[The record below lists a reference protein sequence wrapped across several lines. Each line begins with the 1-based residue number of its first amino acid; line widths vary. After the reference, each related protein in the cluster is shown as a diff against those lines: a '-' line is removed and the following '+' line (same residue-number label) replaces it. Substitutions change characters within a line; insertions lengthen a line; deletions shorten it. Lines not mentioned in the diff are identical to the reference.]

1 MFKKCKILLVSSISL
16 LLLFFTGC
24 SSSEEV
30 TVKDKTTEIVEEEI
44 IVPDLKLDVKEIYC
58 WVDLMPGGPN
68 RFQISG
74 NVFVSDSYK
83 YDLKYLKLK
92 AVRIFQDDK
101 QLFSIRPK
109 VKLDENA
116 IVEEGREF
124 VFSTIKG
131 LSINKDYNIDKS
143 VDIKIIFEENDNLFE
158 YDILKQKV
166 EKVY

>member
-1 MFKKCKILLVSSISL
+1 MFIKIRKIHLFLFAM
-16 LLLFFTGC
+16 LLLFFFSC

-30 TVKDKTTEIVEEEI
+30 TVKDKTAEIVEEEI
-44 IVPDLKLDVKEIYC
+44 VVPDLKLDVKEIYC

-74 NVFVSDSYK
+74 NVFISDSYK

-92 AVRIFQDDK
+92 AIRIFQENK

-116 IVEEGREF
+116 ITSEGREF

-131 LSINKDYNIDKS
+131 LAIHKDYNIDKS
-143 VDIKIIFEENDNLFE
+143 VDIKIVFEENDNSFE
-158 YDILKQKV
+158 YDILNQKV